1 MGVIS
6 EFTTALATFMGDD
19 YYYRK
24 APTAVTYP
32 YRVGKFNGSF
42 PDENSE
48 TFAFEMDYWDKSN
61 DDSALRDLIDSDA
74 GDGIAVNP
82 SGLNKKRFYLNSGT
96 VVLERD
102 GMVDVEDPDKSL
114 IHIRVSYT
122 ARVYRKE

>member
-6 EFTTALATFMGDD
+6 EFTTALKSFIGAN
-19 YYYRK
+19 YYYKK
-24 APTAVTYP
+24 APTTATYP

-74 GDGIAVNP
+74 GDGIAANP
-82 SGLNKKRFYLNSGT
+82 SGLNKKRFYLDSGT
-96 VVLERD
+96 VELASD
-102 GMVDVEDPDKSL
+102 GSNDVDDPDSNL

>member
-6 EFTTALATFMGDD
+6 EFTTALATFMGEN

-24 APTAVTYP
+24 AKQGATYP
-32 YRVGKFNGSF
+32 YRVGSFNGSYD
-42 PDENSE
+42 DENAE
-48 TFAFEMDYWDKSN
+48 VFALELDYWDKSN
-61 DDSALRDLIDSDA
+61 DDSALHDLIDSDT
-74 GDGIAVNP
+74 GNGFQTNP
-82 SGLNKKRFYLNSGT
+82 SGLNKKRFYLDSGT

-122 ARVYRKE
+122 ARVYRKD